1 MKGHIKKRGRRS
13 WAVKLDM
20 GRDPITGKRRT
31 KWHTIR
37 GTKRDAERER
47 NRLLYELDEGLY
59 VEPTPE
65 TVKAYLPRWLA
76 HVGPNVRATTLQR
89 YREIVEHH
97 LIPAI
102 GHHQLAKLKPI
113 QVSDAWANA
122 LANGRRD
129 GKGGLSA
136 QTVKHLHRVLSQALK
151 QAVRWQIIAR
161 NPCDAID
168 APRPQRQEMTIV
180 SDDEAARLLDAIAQ
194 TRMHLPVLLAVTTGM
209 RRGEIL
215 GMRWRDV
222 ELDGA
227 ALSVSQT
234 LEHTKDGLK
243 FAPPKTARSRRR
255 ISLPALTFEAL
266 RRHKARQARELLAL
280 GVRKGDDGLVVCRRD
295 GEPIRPRSITREFTR
310 LVARAD
316 VPRVRFHDLRHTHIS
331 HLLLSCVHPKVAS
344 ERAGHASVSITLD
357 TYSHVLPGLQE
368 NAASRIDDLLRTALE
383 RTPGK

>member
-1 MKGHIKKRGRRS
+1 
-13 WAVKLDM
+13 M

-129 GKGGLSA
+129 GKGRPVGADRQAPAPRAEPSVEASRSLANHRA
-136 QTVKHLHRVLSQALK
+136 QTPATPST
-151 QAVRWQIIAR
+151 
-161 NPCDAID
+161 P
-168 APRPQRQEMTIV
+168 PRPQRQEMTIV
-180 SDDEAARLLDAIAQ
+180 SDDEAARLLNAIAQ

-243 FAPPKTARSRRR
+243 FAPPKTAPLATADQPAGAHLRSPAPSQGAPGARAPGSRGPEGRRRPCRLPQGRRADQAPVDHSRIHPPGRARRRATGPLSRSAAYPHQPPVAELRAPERSR
-255 ISLPALTFEAL
+255 
-266 RRHKARQARELLAL
+266 
-280 GVRKGDDGLVVCRRD
+280 
-295 GEPIRPRSITREFTR
+295 
-310 LVARAD
+310 
-316 VPRVRFHDLRHTHIS
+316 
-331 HLLLSCVHPKVAS
+331 AS
-344 ERAGHASVSITLD
+344 EPAMR
-357 TYSHVLPGLQE
+357 
-368 NAASRIDDLLRTALE
+368 R
-383 RTPGK
+383 